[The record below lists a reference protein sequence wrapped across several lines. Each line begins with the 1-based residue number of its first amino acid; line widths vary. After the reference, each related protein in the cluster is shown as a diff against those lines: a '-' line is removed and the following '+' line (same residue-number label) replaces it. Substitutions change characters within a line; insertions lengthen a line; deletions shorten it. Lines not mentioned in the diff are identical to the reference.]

1 MQIKIGF
8 GSGKPSSLG
17 RSVGKRAAYPSW
29 KEKSRP
35 AKEAGPGKIDSLLV
49 ELDKLIGLVNV
60 KELVKEIRAYVEI
73 QKRRQAE
80 GLGASP
86 MSLHMIFKGNPG
98 TGKSTV
104 ARLLGRLFKEMGLLT
119 QGHLVE
125 VERADLVGEYIG
137 HTAHKTREQLRKAV
151 GGILFIDEAYSL
163 ARGGEKDFG
172 REAIDV
178 LVKGMEDYRDNLILI
193 LAGYKEEMEY
203 FLETNPGLRSRF
215 AIHLE
220 FPDYSVGELLSIAE
234 LMLEE
239 RQYFLTPE
247 ARSELERI
255 LRREAVFGHRY
266 NGNARLA
273 RNIIEKAIR
282 RQAVRLMERA
292 VLTKEELMTIT
303 REDLAGLGSARYTK
317 GNMRDVEAGLQE
329 HCQICYNNPP

>member
-1 MQIKIGF
+1 LQIKIGF
-8 GSGKPSSLG
+8 GSGKGAGPGKSTG
-17 RSVGKRAAYPSW
+17 RKNAPTPR
-29 KEKSRP
+29 KERQSAPR
-35 AKEAGPGKIDSLLV
+35 EAGPGRVEALLK
-49 ELDKLIGLVNV
+49 ELDELIGLAQV

-80 GLGASP
+80 GLAASP

-104 ARLLGRLFKEMGLLT
+104 ARLLGRLFKELGLLT

-137 HTAHKTREQLRKAV
+137 HTAHRTREQLRKAL

-163 ARGGEKDFG
+163 ARGGDKDFG

-178 LVKGMEDYRDNLILI
+178 LVKGMEDHRDNLILI

-215 AIHLE
+215 AIHVE
-220 FPDYSVGELLSIAE
+220 FPDYSVDELLKIAE
-234 LMLEE
+234 SMLKE
-239 RQYFLTPE
+239 RQYFLSPE
-247 ARSELERI
+247 ARAELERI
-255 LRREAVFGHRY
+255 FRRETVFGHRY

-273 RNIIEKAIR
+273 RNLAEKAIR
-282 RQAVRLMERA
+282 RQAVRLMGRA
-292 VLTKEELMTIT
+292 VLT
-303 REDLAGLGSARYTK
+303 REDLMAITKEDVAGLAGARHPRNNLRPV
-317 GNMRDVEAGLQE
+317 GANLQE
-329 HCQICYNNPP
+329 PCQICYNDPS